1 MLKGAISLD
10 PDVTRGRNGVRHH
23 CALLHYEDIDGVWH
37 HCVIG
42 DKLLFLNCIFFKNCC
57 LSATFLLSLHREILK
72 PLLMD
77 ALFRKSDRLLANT
90 RTEIIR
96 DKMGDIHWNARLIS
110 ILGAKGV
117 GKSTL
122 LRQYLKQ
129 HFELGDHRALYCSAD
144 TVDFSMRTLV
154 GLAEEFVMRGGELL
168 VIDEIHKYHSGTA
181 DWSREIKEIYE
192 LFPNLK
198 MIVSGSSLL
207 QLREGDADLSRRAI
221 KYTMPGLS
229 FREALRFYHG
239 LSFPRWSLDDIL
251 VHPYDLW
258 QTVTSKCKPVALFK
272 EYLEKGYYP
281 FLLEG
286 EGEYY
291 TKIEQVVNYIIETE
305 LPRICKVDVANVRK
319 LQALIA
325 LICSEVP
332 FELNANKIAAALEI
346 GRDTV
351 VEYLKY
357 LGDAK
362 VLNLLYS
369 DKKKIGKLTKP
380 DKVYLENPN
389 ILYALAPTKVD
400 IGTLRETFAIGCL
413 SESYNVEY
421 GKAQGDFKVDGKY
434 TFEIGGR
441 SKDFSQIAGVK
452 DSYIFADDWDMPDG
466 AKLPLWMLGFLY

>member
-1 MLKGAISLD
+1 
-10 PDVTRGRNGVRHH
+10 
-23 CALLHYEDIDGVWH
+23 
-37 HCVIG
+37 
-42 DKLLFLNCIFFKNCC
+42 
-57 LSATFLLSLHREILK
+57 
-72 PLLMD
+72 MD

-90 RTEIIR
+90 SMEIIR
-96 DKMGDIHWNARLIS
+96 EKMGEIHWNARLIS
-110 ILGAKGV
+110 IMGAKGV

-122 LRQYLKQ
+122 IRQYLKQ
-129 HFELGDHRALYCSAD
+129 NYKPLDRSILYCSAD
-144 TVDFSMRTLV
+144 TVDFSTRTLV
-154 GLAEEFVMRGGELL
+154 DLAEEFVIRGGELL
-168 VIDEIHKYHSGTA
+168 VIDEIHKYKSGTT
-181 DWSREIKEIYE
+181 DWSREIKGIYE
-192 LFPNLK
+192 LFPQLR

-207 QLREGDADLSRRAI
+207 RLREGDADLSRRAI
-221 KYTMPGLS
+221 KYTMSGLS

-239 LSFPRWSLDDIL
+239 LSFPKWSLEDIL
-251 VHPYDLW
+251 DHPYDLW
-258 QTVTSKCKPVALFK
+258 QMVSSKCKPVALFK

-286 EGEYY
+286 EGDYY

-332 FELNANKIAAALEI
+332 FELNANKLAAALEI

-362 VLNLLYS
+362 VLSLLYS
-369 DKKKIGKLTKP
+369 DKKKIGKLSKP

-389 ILYALAPTKVD
+389 ILYALAPTHVE
-400 IGTLRETFAIGCL
+400 IGTLRETFAVGCL
-413 SESYNVEY
+413 SESHSVEY
-421 GKAQGDFKVDGKY
+421 GKAQGDFKVDSKY

-441 SKDFSQIAGVK
+441 SKDFSQIAGLK
-452 DSYIFADDWDMPDG
+452 DSYIFADDWDIPDG

>member
-1 MLKGAISLD
+1 
-10 PDVTRGRNGVRHH
+10 
-23 CALLHYEDIDGVWH
+23 
-37 HCVIG
+37 
-42 DKLLFLNCIFFKNCC
+42 
-57 LSATFLLSLHREILK
+57 
-72 PLLMD
+72 MD
-77 ALFRKSDRLLANT
+77 SLFRKSDRLLANT
-90 RTEIIR
+90 QTEIIR
-96 DKMGDIHWNARLIS
+96 DKMNEIHWNAQLVTIM
-110 ILGAKGV
+110 GAKGV

-122 LRQYLKQ
+122 IKQYLKQ
-129 HFELGDHRALYCSAD
+129 NYRLGDRRILYCSAD

-154 GLAEEFVMRGGELL
+154 GLAEEFSIHGGELL
-168 VIDEIHKYHSGTA
+168 AIDEIHKYKSGTT
-181 DWSREIKEIYE
+181 DWSREIKEIHE
-192 LFPNLK
+192 LYPDLK
-198 MIVSGSSLL
+198 LIVSGSSLL
-207 QLREGDADLSRRAI
+207 RLREGDADLSRRAV

-229 FREALRFYHG
+229 FRESLRFYHG
-239 LSFPRWSLDDIL
+239 LEFKRWALDDIL
-251 VHPYDLW
+251 AYPYDLW
-258 QTVTSKCKPVALFK
+258 QEVSSKCKPVVLFK

-291 TKIEQVVNYIIETE
+291 TKIEQVVNYIIEAE
-305 LPRICKVDVANVRK
+305 LPQICKVDVANVRK

-332 FELNANKIAAALEI
+332 FELNANKIAAAIEI

-369 DKKKIGKLTKP
+369 DKKKIGKLSKP

-389 ILYALAPTKVD
+389 ILYALTPTKAE
-400 IGTLRETFAIGCL
+400 IGTIRETFAICSL
-413 SESYNVEY
+413 SESHTVEY

-441 SKDFSQIAGVK
+441 SKGFSQIAGVEN
-452 DSYIFADDWDMPDG
+452 SYIFADDWDMPDG

>member
-1 MLKGAISLD
+1 
-10 PDVTRGRNGVRHH
+10 
-23 CALLHYEDIDGVWH
+23 
-37 HCVIG
+37 
-42 DKLLFLNCIFFKNCC
+42 
-57 LSATFLLSLHREILK
+57 
-72 PLLMD
+72 MD
-77 ALFRKSDRLLANT
+77 TLFRKSDRLLANT
-90 RTEIIR
+90 STDIIR
-96 DKMGDIHWNARLIS
+96 EKMDEIHWNSRLVS
-110 ILGAKGV
+110 IMGAKGV

-122 LRQYLKQ
+122 IKQYLKQ
-129 HFELGDHRALYCSAD
+129 HYELGDRTILYCSAD

-154 GLAEEFVMRGGELL
+154 GLAEEFVMRGGKLL
-168 VIDEIHKYHSGTA
+168 VVDEIHKYHPSTS

-192 LFPNLK
+192 LFPELR

-207 QLREGDADLSRRAI
+207 SLKEGDADLSRRTV

-239 LSFPRWSLDDIL
+239 LAFPRWALEDIL
-251 VHPYDLW
+251 AHPYDLW
-258 QTVTSKCKPVALFK
+258 QTVSAKCKPVALFK

-291 TKIEQVVNYIIETE
+291 TKIEQVVNYIIDTE
-305 LPRICKVDVANVRK
+305 LPQICKVDVANVRK
-319 LQALIA
+319 LQALVA
-325 LICSEVP
+325 MICSEVP
-332 FELNANKIAAALEI
+332 FELNANRIAAALEI

-380 DKVYLENPN
+380 DKIYMENTN
-389 ILYALAPTKVD
+389 LMYALAPTKVEV
-400 IGTLRETFAIGCL
+400 GTLRETFAICAL
-413 SESYNVEY
+413 SDSHSVEY
-421 GKAQGDFKVDGKY
+421 GKAQGDFKVDAKY

-441 SKDFSQIAGVK
+441 NKTFSQIAGVK

>member
-1 MLKGAISLD
+1 
-10 PDVTRGRNGVRHH
+10 
-23 CALLHYEDIDGVWH
+23 
-37 HCVIG
+37 
-42 DKLLFLNCIFFKNCC
+42 
-57 LSATFLLSLHREILK
+57 
-72 PLLMD
+72 MD
-77 ALFRKSDRLLANT
+77 SLFRKGERLLTNVST
-90 RTEIIR
+90 KIVRE
-96 DKMGDIHWNARLIS
+96 KMNEIHWNAQLIS
-110 ILGAKGV
+110 IMGAKGV

-122 LRQYLKQ
+122 IKQYLKQ
-129 HFELGDHRALYCSAD
+129 NYKMGDRRALYCSAD
-144 TVDFSMRTLV
+144 TIDFSTRTLV
-154 GLAEEFVMRGGELL
+154 DLAEEFVIRGGELL
-168 VIDEIHKYHSGTA
+168 VIDEIHKYKSGTS

-192 LFPNLK
+192 LYPALK
-198 MIVSGSSLL
+198 LIVSGSSLL
-207 QLREGDADLSRRAI
+207 QLREGDADLSRRAV
-221 KYTMPGLS
+221 KYTMAGLS

-239 LSFPRWSLDDIL
+239 LEFEKWTLEDIL
-251 VHPYDLW
+251 AHPYDLW
-258 QTVTSKCKPVALFK
+258 HMVTSKCKPVVLFK
-272 EYLEKGYYP
+272 EYIEKGYYP

-291 TKIEQVVNYIIETE
+291 TKIEQVVNYIIENE
-305 LPRICKVDVANVRK
+305 LPRICKVDVSNVRK
-319 LQALIA
+319 LQALIV

-332 FELNANKIAAALEI
+332 FELNANRIAAALEI

-380 DKVYLENPN
+380 DKVYMENPN
-389 ILYALAPTKVD
+389 ILYALAPAKVE
-400 IGTLRETFAIGCL
+400 IGTLRETFAINSL
-413 SESYNVEY
+413 SESHNVEY

-441 SKDFSQIAGVK
+441 SKDYSQIAGVK

>member
-1 MLKGAISLD
+1 
-10 PDVTRGRNGVRHH
+10 
-23 CALLHYEDIDGVWH
+23 
-37 HCVIG
+37 
-42 DKLLFLNCIFFKNCC
+42 
-57 LSATFLLSLHREILK
+57 
-72 PLLMD
+72 MD

-96 DKMGDIHWNARLIS
+96 DKMGEIHWNAQLIS
-110 ILGAKGV
+110 IMGAKGV

-122 LRQYLKQ
+122 IKQYLKQ
-129 HFELGDHRALYCSAD
+129 NYALGDRRVLYCSAD

-168 VIDEIHKYHSGTA
+168 VIDEIHKYHPGTA

-192 LFPNLK
+192 LYPDLK
-198 MIVSGSSLL
+198 LIVSGSSLL

-239 LSFPRWSLDDIL
+239 LSFPKWSLEDIL
-251 VHPYDLW
+251 AHPYDLW
-258 QTVTSKCKPVALFK
+258 QTVYDKCKPVALFK
-272 EYLEKGYYP
+272 EYIEKGYYP

-319 LQALIA
+319 LQALINM
-325 LICSEVP
+325 ICSEVP
-332 FELNANKIAAALEI
+332 FELNANRIAAALEI

-369 DKKKIGKLTKP
+369 DKKKIGKLSKP

-389 ILYALAPTKVD
+389 ILYALAPTKVE
-400 IGTLRETFAIGCL
+400 IGTLRETFAIGSL
-413 SESYNVEY
+413 SESHNVEY

-452 DSYIFADDWDMPDG
+452 DSYVFADDWDMPDG

>member
-1 MLKGAISLD
+1 MD
-10 PDVTRGRNGVRHH
+10 T
-23 CALLHYEDIDGVWH
+23 
-37 HCVIG
+37 
-42 DKLLFLNCIFFKNCC
+42 LFK
-57 LSATFLLSLHREILK
+57 
-72 PLLMD
+72 
-77 ALFRKSDRLLANT
+77 KSDRLLANT
-90 RTEIIR
+90 GTEIVR
-96 DKMGDIHWNARLIS
+96 EKMNEIHWNARLIS

-122 LRQYLKQ
+122 IKQYLKQ
-129 HFELGDHRALYCSAD
+129 NYQPLDRRILYCSAD
-144 TVDFSMRTLV
+144 TVDFSTRTLV
-154 GLAEEFVMRGGELL
+154 ELADEFTIRGGELL
-168 VIDEIHKYHSGTA
+168 VIDEIHKYKPGTS
-181 DWSREIKEIYE
+181 DWSREVKEIYD
-192 LFPNLK
+192 LFPDLRL
-198 MIVSGSSLL
+198 IVSGSSLL
-207 QLREGDADLSRRAI
+207 QLREGDADLSRRAV
-221 KYTMPGLS
+221 KYTMSGLS

-239 LSFPRWSLDDIL
+239 LEFEKWALEDIL

-319 LQALIA
+319 MQALIA

-369 DKKKIGKLTKP
+369 DKKKIGKLSKP

-389 ILYALAPTKVD
+389 ILYALAPTKTD
-400 IGTLRETFAIGCL
+400 IGTLRETFAISSL
-413 SESYNVEY
+413 SESHCVEY
-421 GKAQGDFKVDGKY
+421 GKVQGDFRVDGKY

-452 DSYIFADDWDMPDG
+452 DSYIFADDLDMPDG

>member
-1 MLKGAISLD
+1 
-10 PDVTRGRNGVRHH
+10 
-23 CALLHYEDIDGVWH
+23 
-37 HCVIG
+37 
-42 DKLLFLNCIFFKNCC
+42 
-57 LSATFLLSLHREILK
+57 
-72 PLLMD
+72 MD
-77 ALFRKSDRLLANT
+77 SLFRKSDRLLANT
-90 RTEIIR
+90 QTEIIR
-96 DKMGDIHWNARLIS
+96 DKMNEIHWNAQLVTIM
-110 ILGAKGV
+110 GAKGV

-122 LRQYLKQ
+122 IKQYLKQ
-129 HFELGDHRALYCSAD
+129 NYRLGDHRILYCSAD

-154 GLAEEFVMRGGELL
+154 GLAEEFSIHGGELL
-168 VIDEIHKYHSGTA
+168 AIDEIHKYKSGTT
-181 DWSREIKEIYE
+181 DWSREIKEIHE
-192 LFPNLK
+192 LYPDLK
-198 MIVSGSSLL
+198 LIVSGSSLL
-207 QLREGDADLSRRAI
+207 RLREGDADLSRRAV

-229 FREALRFYHG
+229 FRESLRFYHG
-239 LSFPRWSLDDIL
+239 LEFKRWALDDIL
-251 VHPYDLW
+251 DHPYDLW
-258 QTVTSKCKPVALFK
+258 QEVSSKCKPVVLFK

-291 TKIEQVVNYIIETE
+291 TKIEQVVNYIIEAE
-305 LPRICKVDVANVRK
+305 LPQICKVDVANVRK

-332 FELNANKIAAALEI
+332 FELNANKIAAAIEI

-369 DKKKIGKLTKP
+369 DKKKIGKLSKP

-389 ILYALAPTKVD
+389 ILYALTPTKAE
-400 IGTLRETFAIGCL
+400 IGTLRETFAICSL
-413 SESYNVEY
+413 SESHSVEY

-441 SKDFSQIAGVK
+441 SKGFSQIAGVEN
-452 DSYIFADDWDMPDG
+452 SYIFADDWDMPDG
-466 AKLPLWMLGFLY
+466 AKLPIWMLGFLY

>member
-1 MLKGAISLD
+1 
-10 PDVTRGRNGVRHH
+10 
-23 CALLHYEDIDGVWH
+23 
-37 HCVIG
+37 
-42 DKLLFLNCIFFKNCC
+42 
-57 LSATFLLSLHREILK
+57 
-72 PLLMD
+72 MD
-77 ALFRKSDRLLANT
+77 TLFRKSDRLLANT
-90 RTEIIR
+90 CTDIVRE
-96 DKMGDIHWNARLIS
+96 KMGEIHWNSQLIT
-110 ILGAKGV
+110 IIGAKGV

-122 LRQYLKQ
+122 IKQYLK
-129 HFELGDHRALYCSAD
+129 LNYPPGDRRVLYCSAD
-144 TVDFSMRTLV
+144 TVDFSTRTLV
-154 GLAEEFVMRGGELL
+154 ELAEEFVIQGGELL
-168 VIDEIHKYHSGTA
+168 AIDEIHKYKPGTT

-192 LFPNLK
+192 LFPDLK

-207 QLREGDADLSRRAI
+207 RLKEGDADLSRRAV

-229 FREALRFYHG
+229 FREALRFYHA
-239 LSFPRWSLDDIL
+239 LSFPVWTLEDIL
-251 VHPYDLW
+251 AHPYDLW
-258 QTVTSKCKPVALFK
+258 QMVSSKCKPVALFK

-286 EGEYY
+286 TGEYY

-305 LPRICKVDVANVRK
+305 LPQICKVDVANVRK

-325 LICSEVP
+325 MICSETP

-369 DKKKIGKLTKP
+369 DKKRIGKLSKP

-389 ILYALAPTKVD
+389 ILYALAPAKVE
-400 IGTLRETFAIGCL
+400 IGTLRETFAVDCL
-413 SESYNVEY
+413 SESHVVEY
-421 GKAQGDFKVDGKY
+421 GKTQGDFKVDSKY

-441 SKDFSQIAGVK
+441 SKDFSQIAGMK
-452 DSYIFADDWDMPDG
+452 GSYVFADDWDMPDG

>member
-1 MLKGAISLD
+1 
-10 PDVTRGRNGVRHH
+10 
-23 CALLHYEDIDGVWH
+23 
-37 HCVIG
+37 
-42 DKLLFLNCIFFKNCC
+42 
-57 LSATFLLSLHREILK
+57 
-72 PLLMD
+72 MD
-77 ALFRKSDRLLANT
+77 TLFRKSDRLLANT
-90 RTEIIR
+90 STGIVRE
-96 DKMGDIHWNARLIS
+96 KMGEIHWNSRLVTI
-110 ILGAKGV
+110 IGAKGV

-122 LRQYLKQ
+122 IKQYLKLNYQ
-129 HFELGDHRALYCSAD
+129 PGDRRVLYCSAD
-144 TVDFSMRTLV
+144 TVDFSTRTLV
-154 GLAEEFVMRGGELL
+154 ELAEEFVIQGGELL
-168 VIDEIHKYHSGTA
+168 AIDEIHKYKPGTA

-192 LFPNLK
+192 LFPDLK

-207 QLREGDADLSRRAI
+207 RLKEGDADLSRRAV

-229 FREALRFYHG
+229 FREALRFYHD
-239 LSFPRWSLDDIL
+239 LSFPVWTLEDIL
-251 VHPYDLW
+251 AHPYDLW
-258 QTVTSKCKPVALFK
+258 QMVSSKCKPVALFK

-286 EGEYY
+286 TGEYY

-305 LPRICKVDVANVRK
+305 LPQICKVDVANVRK

-325 LICSEVP
+325 MICSGTP

-369 DKKKIGKLTKP
+369 DKKRIGKLSKP

-389 ILYALAPTKVD
+389 ILYALAPAKVE
-400 IGTLRETFAIGCL
+400 IGTLRETFAVDCL
-413 SESYNVEY
+413 SESHVVEY
-421 GKAQGDFKVDGKY
+421 GKTQGDFKVDSKY

-441 SKDFSQIAGVK
+441 SKDFSQIADMK

>member
-1 MLKGAISLD
+1 
-10 PDVTRGRNGVRHH
+10 
-23 CALLHYEDIDGVWH
+23 
-37 HCVIG
+37 
-42 DKLLFLNCIFFKNCC
+42 
-57 LSATFLLSLHREILK
+57 
-72 PLLMD
+72 MD
-77 ALFRKSDRLLANT
+77 SLFRKSDRLLANT
-90 RTEIIR
+90 QTEIIR
-96 DKMGDIHWNARLIS
+96 DKMNEIHWNAQLVTIM
-110 ILGAKGV
+110 GAKGV

-122 LRQYLKQ
+122 IKQYLKQ
-129 HFELGDHRALYCSAD
+129 NYRLGDRRILYCSAD

-154 GLAEEFVMRGGELL
+154 GLAEEFSIHGGELL
-168 VIDEIHKYHSGTA
+168 AIDEIHKYKSGTT
-181 DWSREIKEIYE
+181 DWSREIKEIHE
-192 LFPNLK
+192 LYPDLK
-198 MIVSGSSLL
+198 LIVSGSSLL
-207 QLREGDADLSRRAI
+207 RLREGDADLSRRAV

-229 FREALRFYHG
+229 FRESLRFYHG
-239 LSFPRWSLDDIL
+239 LEFKRWALEDIL
-251 VHPYDLW
+251 AHPYDLW
-258 QTVTSKCKPVALFK
+258 QEVSSKCKPVVLFK

-291 TKIEQVVNYIIETE
+291 TKIEQVVNYIIEAE
-305 LPRICKVDVANVRK
+305 LPQICKVDVANVRK

-332 FELNANKIAAALEI
+332 FELNANKIAAAIEI

-369 DKKKIGKLTKP
+369 DKKKIGKLSKP

-389 ILYALAPTKVD
+389 ILYALTPTKAE
-400 IGTLRETFAIGCL
+400 IGTLRETFAICSL
-413 SESYNVEY
+413 SESHTVEY

-441 SKDFSQIAGVK
+441 SKGFSQIAGVEN
-452 DSYIFADDWDMPDG
+452 SYIFADDWDMPDG

>member
-1 MLKGAISLD
+1 
-10 PDVTRGRNGVRHH
+10 
-23 CALLHYEDIDGVWH
+23 
-37 HCVIG
+37 
-42 DKLLFLNCIFFKNCC
+42 
-57 LSATFLLSLHREILK
+57 
-72 PLLMD
+72 MD

-90 RTEIIR
+90 GMDIVR
-96 DKMGDIHWNARLIS
+96 DKMEEIHWNSQLIT
-110 ILGAKGV
+110 IIGAKGV

-122 LRQYLKQ
+122 IRQHLKQ
-129 HFELGDHRALYCSAD
+129 NYKPGDHRVLYCSAD
-144 TVDFSMRTLV
+144 TVDMSTRTLV
-154 GLAEEFVMRGGELL
+154 ELAEEFSIRGGELL
-168 VIDEIHKYHSGTA
+168 AIDEIHKYKPGTS

-192 LFPNLK
+192 LFPDLK

-207 QLREGDADLSRRAI
+207 RMREGDADLSRRAV

-239 LSFPRWSLDDIL
+239 LTFPKWTLDDIL
-251 VHPYDLW
+251 AHPYDLW
-258 QTVTSKCKPVALFK
+258 QSVSAKCKPVALLK
-272 EYLEKGYYP
+272 EYLTKGYYP

-291 TKIEQVVNYIIETE
+291 TKIEQVIGYIVETE
-305 LPRICKVDVANVRK
+305 LPQICRVDVSNVRK

-325 LICSEVP
+325 MICSETP
-332 FELNANKIAAALEI
+332 FELNANRIAAALEI

-369 DKKKIGKLTKP
+369 DKKKIGKLSKP

-389 ILYALAPTKVD
+389 IMYALAPTKVEV
-400 IGTLRETFAIGCL
+400 GTLRETFAVGCL
-413 SESYNVEY
+413 SESHNVEY
-421 GKAQGDFKVDGKY
+421 GKTQGDFKVDAKY

>member
-1 MLKGAISLD
+1 
-10 PDVTRGRNGVRHH
+10 
-23 CALLHYEDIDGVWH
+23 
-37 HCVIG
+37 
-42 DKLLFLNCIFFKNCC
+42 
-57 LSATFLLSLHREILK
+57 
-72 PLLMD
+72 MD
-77 ALFRKSDRLLANT
+77 TLFRKSDRLLANT
-90 RTEIIR
+90 STGIVRE
-96 DKMGDIHWNARLIS
+96 KMGEIHWNSQLVTI
-110 ILGAKGV
+110 IGAKGV

-122 LRQYLKQ
+122 IKQYLKLNYQ
-129 HFELGDHRALYCSAD
+129 PGDRRVLYCSAD
-144 TVDFSMRTLV
+144 TVDFSTRTLV
-154 GLAEEFVMRGGELL
+154 ELAEEFVIQGGELL
-168 VIDEIHKYHSGTA
+168 AIDEIHKYKPGTT

-192 LFPNLK
+192 LFPDLK

-207 QLREGDADLSRRAI
+207 RLKEGDADLSRRAV

-229 FREALRFYHG
+229 FREALRFYHD
-239 LSFPRWSLDDIL
+239 LSFPVWTLEDIL
-251 VHPYDLW
+251 AHPYDLW
-258 QTVTSKCKPVALFK
+258 QMVSSKCKPVALFK

-286 EGEYY
+286 TGEYY

-305 LPRICKVDVANVRK
+305 LPQICKVDIANVRK

-325 LICSEVP
+325 MICSETP

-369 DKKKIGKLTKP
+369 DKKRIGKLSKP

-389 ILYALAPTKVD
+389 ILYALAPAKVE
-400 IGTLRETFAIGCL
+400 IGTLRETFAVDCL
-413 SESYNVEY
+413 SESHVVEY
-421 GKAQGDFKVDGKY
+421 GKTQGDFKVDSKY

-441 SKDFSQIAGVK
+441 SKDFSQIAGMK
-452 DSYIFADDWDMPDG
+452 GSYVFADDWDMPDG

>member
-1 MLKGAISLD
+1 
-10 PDVTRGRNGVRHH
+10 
-23 CALLHYEDIDGVWH
+23 
-37 HCVIG
+37 
-42 DKLLFLNCIFFKNCC
+42 
-57 LSATFLLSLHREILK
+57 
-72 PLLMD
+72 MD
-77 ALFRKSDRLLANT
+77 SLFRKSDRLLANT
-90 RTEIIR
+90 QTEIIR
-96 DKMGDIHWNARLIS
+96 DKMNEIHWNAQLVTIM
-110 ILGAKGV
+110 GAKGV

-122 LRQYLKQ
+122 IKQYLK
-129 HFELGDHRALYCSAD
+129 ENYRLGDRHILYCSAD

-154 GLAEEFVMRGGELL
+154 GLAEEFSIHGGELL
-168 VIDEIHKYHSGTA
+168 AIDEIHKYKSGTT
-181 DWSREIKEIYE
+181 DWSREIKEIHE
-192 LFPNLK
+192 LYPDLK
-198 MIVSGSSLL
+198 LIVSGSSLL
-207 QLREGDADLSRRAI
+207 RLKEGDADLSRRAV

-229 FREALRFYHG
+229 FRESLRFYHG
-239 LSFPRWSLDDIL
+239 LEFKRWALEDIL
-251 VHPYDLW
+251 AHPYDLW
-258 QTVTSKCKPVALFK
+258 QEVSSKCKPVVLFK

-305 LPRICKVDVANVRK
+305 LPQICKVDVANVRK

-332 FELNANKIAAALEI
+332 FELNANKIAAAIEI

-369 DKKKIGKLTKP
+369 DKKKIGKLSKP

-389 ILYALAPTKVD
+389 ILYALTPTKAE
-400 IGTLRETFAIGCL
+400 IGTLRETFAICSL
-413 SESYNVEY
+413 SESHTVEY
-421 GKAQGDFKVDGKY
+421 GKAQGDFKVDRIY

-441 SKDFSQIAGVK
+441 SKGFSQIAGVEN
-452 DSYIFADDWDMPDG
+452 SYIFADDWDMPDG

>member
-1 MLKGAISLD
+1 
-10 PDVTRGRNGVRHH
+10 
-23 CALLHYEDIDGVWH
+23 
-37 HCVIG
+37 
-42 DKLLFLNCIFFKNCC
+42 
-57 LSATFLLSLHREILK
+57 
-72 PLLMD
+72 MD
-77 ALFRKSDRLLANT
+77 TLFRKSDRLLANT
-90 RTEIIR
+90 STDIVRE
-96 DKMGDIHWNARLIS
+96 KMDEIHWNSRLVS

-122 LRQYLKQ
+122 IKQYLKLNYQ
-129 HFELGDHRALYCSAD
+129 PGDRRVLYCSAD
-144 TVDFSMRTLV
+144 TVDFSTRTLV
-154 GLAEEFVMRGGELL
+154 ELAEEFVIQGGELL
-168 VIDEIHKYHSGTA
+168 AIDEIHKYKPGTA

-192 LFPNLK
+192 LFPDLK

-207 QLREGDADLSRRAI
+207 RLKEGDADLSRRAVR
-221 KYTMPGLS
+221 YTMPGLS
-229 FREALRFYHG
+229 FREALRFYHA
-239 LSFPRWSLDDIL
+239 LSFPVWTLEDIL
-251 VHPYDLW
+251 SRPHDLW
-258 QTVTSKCKPVALFK
+258 QMVSSKCKPVALFK

-305 LPRICKVDVANVRK
+305 LPQICKVDVANVRK

-325 LICSEVP
+325 MISSETP

-369 DKKKIGKLTKP
+369 DKKRIGKLSKP

-389 ILYALAPTKVD
+389 ILYALAPAKVE
-400 IGTLRETFAIGCL
+400 IGTLRETFAVDCL
-413 SESYNVEY
+413 SELHVVEY
-421 GKAQGDFKVDGKY
+421 GKTQGDFKVDSKY

-441 SKDFSQIAGVK
+441 SKDFSQIAGMK
-452 DSYIFADDWDMPDG
+452 DSYIFADDWDIPDG

>member
-1 MLKGAISLD
+1 
-10 PDVTRGRNGVRHH
+10 
-23 CALLHYEDIDGVWH
+23 
-37 HCVIG
+37 
-42 DKLLFLNCIFFKNCC
+42 
-57 LSATFLLSLHREILK
+57 
-72 PLLMD
+72 MD
-77 ALFRKSDRLLANT
+77 SLFRKSDRLLANT
-90 RTEIIR
+90 KTEIIR
-96 DKMGDIHWNARLIS
+96 DMMDEIHWNAQLVTIM
-110 ILGAKGV
+110 GAKGV

-122 LRQYLKQ
+122 IKQYLKQ
-129 HFELGDHRALYCSAD
+129 KYRLGDRRILYCSAD

-154 GLAEEFVMRGGELL
+154 GLAEEFSIRGGELL
-168 VIDEIHKYHSGTA
+168 AIDEIHKYKSGTT
-181 DWSREIKEIYE
+181 DWSREIKEIHE
-192 LFPNLK
+192 LYPDLK
-198 MIVSGSSLL
+198 LIVSGSSLL
-207 QLREGDADLSRRAI
+207 RLKEGDADLSRRAV

-229 FREALRFYHG
+229 FRESLRFYHG
-239 LSFPRWSLDDIL
+239 LEFKRWALEDIL
-251 VHPYDLW
+251 AHPYDLW
-258 QTVTSKCKPVALFK
+258 QEVSSKCKPVVLFK

-291 TKIEQVVNYIIETE
+291 TKIEQVVNYIIEAE
-305 LPRICKVDVANVRK
+305 LPQICKVDVANVRK

-332 FELNANKIAAALEI
+332 FELNANKIAAAIEI

-369 DKKKIGKLTKP
+369 DKKKIGKLSKP

-389 ILYALAPTKVD
+389 ILYALTPTKAE
-400 IGTLRETFAIGCL
+400 IGTLRETFAICSL
-413 SESYNVEY
+413 SESHTVEY
-421 GKAQGDFKVDGKY
+421 GKAQGDFKVDRIY

-441 SKDFSQIAGVK
+441 SKGFSQIAGVEN
-452 DSYIFADDWDMPDG
+452 SYIFADDWDMPDG

>member
-1 MLKGAISLD
+1 
-10 PDVTRGRNGVRHH
+10 
-23 CALLHYEDIDGVWH
+23 
-37 HCVIG
+37 
-42 DKLLFLNCIFFKNCC
+42 
-57 LSATFLLSLHREILK
+57 
-72 PLLMD
+72 MD
-77 ALFRKSDRLLANT
+77 TLFRKSDRLLANT
-90 RTEIIR
+90 STDIIR
-96 DKMGDIHWNARLIS
+96 EKMDEIHWNSRLVS
-110 ILGAKGV
+110 IMGAKGV

-122 LRQYLKQ
+122 IKQYLKQ
-129 HFELGDHRALYCSAD
+129 HYSLGDRTFLYCSAD

-154 GLAEEFVMRGGELL
+154 GLAEEFVMRGGKLL
-168 VIDEIHKYHSGTA
+168 VVDEIHKYHPGTT

-192 LFPNLK
+192 LYPDLR

-207 QLREGDADLSRRAI
+207 SLKEGDADLSRRAV

-239 LSFPRWSLDDIL
+239 LAFPRWSLEDIL
-251 VHPYDLW
+251 AHPYDLW
-258 QTVTSKCKPVALFK
+258 QTVSAKCKPVALFK

-291 TKIEQVVNYIIETE
+291 TKIEQVVNYIIDTE
-305 LPRICKVDVANVRK
+305 LPQICKVDVANVRK

-325 LICSEVP
+325 MICSEVP
-332 FELNANKIAAALEI
+332 FELNANRIAAALEI

-362 VLNLLYS
+362 MLNLLYS

-380 DKVYLENPN
+380 DKIYMENTN
-389 ILYALAPTKVD
+389 LMYALAPTKVEV
-400 IGTLRETFAIGCL
+400 GTLRETFAICAL
-413 SESYNVEY
+413 SDSHNVEY
-421 GKAQGDFKVDGKY
+421 GKAQGDFKVDAKY

-441 SKDFSQIAGVK
+441 NKTFSQIAGVK

>member
-1 MLKGAISLD
+1 
-10 PDVTRGRNGVRHH
+10 
-23 CALLHYEDIDGVWH
+23 
-37 HCVIG
+37 
-42 DKLLFLNCIFFKNCC
+42 
-57 LSATFLLSLHREILK
+57 
-72 PLLMD
+72 MD
-77 ALFRKSDRLLANT
+77 TLFRKSDRLLANT
-90 RTEIIR
+90 STGIVRE
-96 DKMGDIHWNARLIS
+96 KMGEIHWNSQLVTI
-110 ILGAKGV
+110 IGAKGV

-122 LRQYLKQ
+122 IKQYLKLNYQ
-129 HFELGDHRALYCSAD
+129 PGDRRVLYCSAD
-144 TVDFSMRTLV
+144 TVDFSTRTLV
-154 GLAEEFVMRGGELL
+154 ELAEEFVIQGGELL
-168 VIDEIHKYHSGTA
+168 AIDEIHKYKPGTT

-192 LFPNLK
+192 LFPDLK

-207 QLREGDADLSRRAI
+207 RLKEGDADLSRRAV

-229 FREALRFYHG
+229 FREALRFYHD
-239 LSFPRWSLDDIL
+239 LSFPVWTLEDIL
-251 VHPYDLW
+251 AHSHDLW
-258 QTVTSKCKPVALFK
+258 QMVSSKCKPVALFK

-305 LPRICKVDVANVRK
+305 LPQICKVDVANVRK

-325 LICSEVP
+325 MICSETP

-369 DKKKIGKLTKP
+369 DKKRIGKLSKP

-389 ILYALAPTKVD
+389 ILYALAPAKVE
-400 IGTLRETFAIGCL
+400 IGTLRETFAVDCL
-413 SESYNVEY
+413 SESHVVEY
-421 GKAQGDFKVDGKY
+421 GKTQGNFKVDSKY

-441 SKDFSQIAGVK
+441 SKDFSQIAGMK

>member
-1 MLKGAISLD
+1 
-10 PDVTRGRNGVRHH
+10 
-23 CALLHYEDIDGVWH
+23 
-37 HCVIG
+37 
-42 DKLLFLNCIFFKNCC
+42 
-57 LSATFLLSLHREILK
+57 
-72 PLLMD
+72 MD

-90 RTEIIR
+90 SMEIIR
-96 DKMGDIHWNARLIS
+96 EKMGEIHWNTRLIS
-110 ILGAKGV
+110 IMGAKGV

-122 LRQYLKQ
+122 IRQYLKQ
-129 HFELGDHRALYCSAD
+129 NYKPLDRSILYCSAD
-144 TVDFSMRTLV
+144 TVDFSTRTLV
-154 GLAEEFVMRGGELL
+154 DLAEEFVIRGGELL
-168 VIDEIHKYHSGTA
+168 VIDEIHKYKSGTS

-192 LFPNLK
+192 LFPQLR

-207 QLREGDADLSRRAI
+207 RLREGDADLSRRAI
-221 KYTMPGLS
+221 KYTMSGLS

-239 LSFPRWSLDDIL
+239 LSFPKWSLEDIL
-251 VHPYDLW
+251 AHPYDLW
-258 QTVTSKCKPVALFK
+258 QMVSSKCKPVALFK

-286 EGEYY
+286 EGDYY

-332 FELNANKIAAALEI
+332 FELNANKLAAALEI

-369 DKKKIGKLTKP
+369 DKKKIGKLSKP

-389 ILYALAPTKVD
+389 ILYALAPTHVE

-413 SESYNVEY
+413 SESHSVEY
-421 GKAQGDFKVDGKY
+421 GKAQGDFKVDSRY

-441 SKDFSQIAGVK
+441 SKDFSQIAGLR
-452 DSYIFADDWDMPDG
+452 DSYIFADDWDIPDG

>member
-1 MLKGAISLD
+1 
-10 PDVTRGRNGVRHH
+10 
-23 CALLHYEDIDGVWH
+23 
-37 HCVIG
+37 
-42 DKLLFLNCIFFKNCC
+42 
-57 LSATFLLSLHREILK
+57 
-72 PLLMD
+72 MD
-77 ALFRKSDRLLANT
+77 SLFRKSDRLLANT
-90 RTEIIR
+90 QTEIIR
-96 DKMGDIHWNARLIS
+96 DKMNEIHWNAHLVTIM
-110 ILGAKGV
+110 GAKGV

-122 LRQYLKQ
+122 IKQYLKQ
-129 HFELGDHRALYCSAD
+129 NYRLGDRRILYCSAD

-154 GLAEEFVMRGGELL
+154 GLAEEFSIHGGELL
-168 VIDEIHKYHSGTA
+168 AIDEIHKYKSGTT
-181 DWSREIKEIYE
+181 DWSREIKEIHE
-192 LFPNLK
+192 LYPDLK
-198 MIVSGSSLL
+198 LIVSGSSLL
-207 QLREGDADLSRRAI
+207 RLREGDADLSRRAV

-229 FREALRFYHG
+229 FRESLRFYHG
-239 LSFPRWSLDDIL
+239 LEFKRWALEDIL
-251 VHPYDLW
+251 AHPYDLW
-258 QTVTSKCKPVALFK
+258 QEVSSKCKPVVLFK

-291 TKIEQVVNYIIETE
+291 TKIEQVVNYIIEAE
-305 LPRICKVDVANVRK
+305 LPQICKVDVANVRK

-332 FELNANKIAAALEI
+332 FELNANKIAAAIEI

-369 DKKKIGKLTKP
+369 DKKKIGKLSKP

-389 ILYALAPTKVD
+389 ILYALTPTKAE
-400 IGTLRETFAIGCL
+400 IGTLRETFAICSL
-413 SESYNVEY
+413 SESHTVEY
-421 GKAQGDFKVDGKY
+421 GKAQGDFKIDGKY

-441 SKDFSQIAGVK
+441 SKGFSQIAGVEN
-452 DSYIFADDWDMPDG
+452 SYIFADDWDMPDG

>member
-1 MLKGAISLD
+1 
-10 PDVTRGRNGVRHH
+10 
-23 CALLHYEDIDGVWH
+23 
-37 HCVIG
+37 
-42 DKLLFLNCIFFKNCC
+42 
-57 LSATFLLSLHREILK
+57 
-72 PLLMD
+72 MD

-96 DKMGDIHWNARLIS
+96 DKMGEIHWNAQLIS
-110 ILGAKGV
+110 IMGAKGV

-122 LRQYLKQ
+122 IKQYLKQ
-129 HFELGDHRALYCSAD
+129 NYALGDRRVLYCSAD

-192 LFPNLK
+192 LFPDLK
-198 MIVSGSSLL
+198 LIVSGSSLL

-239 LSFPRWSLDDIL
+239 LSFPKWSLEDIL

-258 QTVTSKCKPVALFK
+258 QTVSDKCKPVALFK

-319 LQALIA
+319 LQALINM
-325 LICSEVP
+325 ICSEVP
-332 FELNANKIAAALEI
+332 FELNANRIAAALEI

-369 DKKKIGKLTKP
+369 DKKKIGKLSKP

-389 ILYALAPTKVD
+389 ILYALAPTKVE
-400 IGTLRETFAIGCL
+400 IGTLRETFAIGSL
-413 SESYNVEY
+413 SESHNVEY
-421 GKAQGDFKVDGKY
+421 SKAQGDFKVDGKY

-452 DSYIFADDWDMPDG
+452 DSYVFADDWDMPDG

>member
-1 MLKGAISLD
+1 
-10 PDVTRGRNGVRHH
+10 
-23 CALLHYEDIDGVWH
+23 
-37 HCVIG
+37 
-42 DKLLFLNCIFFKNCC
+42 
-57 LSATFLLSLHREILK
+57 
-72 PLLMD
+72 MD
-77 ALFRKSDRLLANT
+77 SLFRKSDRLLANT
-90 RTEIIR
+90 QTEIIR
-96 DKMGDIHWNARLIS
+96 DKMNEIHWNAQLVTIM
-110 ILGAKGV
+110 GAKGV

-122 LRQYLKQ
+122 IKQYLK
-129 HFELGDHRALYCSAD
+129 ENYRLGDRHILYCSAD

-154 GLAEEFVMRGGELL
+154 GLAEEFSIHGGELL
-168 VIDEIHKYHSGTA
+168 AIDEIHKYKSGTT
-181 DWSREIKEIYE
+181 DWSREIKEIHE
-192 LFPNLK
+192 LYPDLK
-198 MIVSGSSLL
+198 LIVSGSSLL
-207 QLREGDADLSRRAI
+207 RLREGDADLSRRAV

-229 FREALRFYHG
+229 FRESLRFYHG
-239 LSFPRWSLDDIL
+239 LEFKRWALEDIL
-251 VHPYDLW
+251 AHPYDLW
-258 QTVTSKCKPVALFK
+258 QEVSSKCKPVVLFK

-305 LPRICKVDVANVRK
+305 LPQICKVDVANVRK

-332 FELNANKIAAALEI
+332 FELNANKIAAAIEI

-369 DKKKIGKLTKP
+369 DKKKIGKLSKP

-389 ILYALAPTKVD
+389 ILYALTPTKAE
-400 IGTLRETFAIGCL
+400 IGTLRETFAICSL
-413 SESYNVEY
+413 SESHTVEY

-441 SKDFSQIAGVK
+441 SKGFSQIAGVEN
-452 DSYIFADDWDMPDG
+452 SYIFADDWDMPDG

>member
-1 MLKGAISLD
+1 
-10 PDVTRGRNGVRHH
+10 
-23 CALLHYEDIDGVWH
+23 
-37 HCVIG
+37 
-42 DKLLFLNCIFFKNCC
+42 
-57 LSATFLLSLHREILK
+57 
-72 PLLMD
+72 MD
-77 ALFRKSDRLLANT
+77 SLFRKSDRLLANT
-90 RTEIIR
+90 QTEIIR
-96 DKMGDIHWNARLIS
+96 DKMNEIHWNAQLVTIM
-110 ILGAKGV
+110 GAKGV

-122 LRQYLKQ
+122 IKQYLKQ
-129 HFELGDHRALYCSAD
+129 NYRLGDRRILYCSAD

-154 GLAEEFVMRGGELL
+154 GLAEEFSIHGGELL
-168 VIDEIHKYHSGTA
+168 AIDEIHKYKSGTT
-181 DWSREIKEIYE
+181 DWSSEIKEIHE
-192 LFPNLK
+192 LYPDLK
-198 MIVSGSSLL
+198 LIVSGSSLL
-207 QLREGDADLSRRAI
+207 RLREGDADLSRRAV

-229 FREALRFYHG
+229 FRESLRFYHG
-239 LSFPRWSLDDIL
+239 LEFKRWALDDIL
-251 VHPYDLW
+251 AHPYDLW
-258 QTVTSKCKPVALFK
+258 QEVSSKCKPVVLFK

-305 LPRICKVDVANVRK
+305 LPQICKVDVANVRK

-332 FELNANKIAAALEI
+332 FELNANKIAAAIEI

-369 DKKKIGKLTKP
+369 DKKKIGKLSKP

-389 ILYALAPTKVD
+389 ILYALTPTKAE
-400 IGTLRETFAIGCL
+400 IGTLRETFAICSL
-413 SESYNVEY
+413 SESHTVEY

-441 SKDFSQIAGVK
+441 SKGFSQIAGVEN
-452 DSYIFADDWDMPDG
+452 SYIFADDWDMPDG

>member
-1 MLKGAISLD
+1 
-10 PDVTRGRNGVRHH
+10 
-23 CALLHYEDIDGVWH
+23 
-37 HCVIG
+37 
-42 DKLLFLNCIFFKNCC
+42 
-57 LSATFLLSLHREILK
+57 
-72 PLLMD
+72 MD

-90 RTEIIR
+90 GMDIIR
-96 DKMGDIHWNARLIS
+96 DKMDEIHWNSQLIT
-110 ILGAKGV
+110 IIGAKGV

-122 LRQYLKQ
+122 IRQHLKQ
-129 HFELGDHRALYCSAD
+129 NYKPGDRRALYCSAD
-144 TVDFSMRTLV
+144 TVDMSTRTLV
-154 GLAEEFVMRGGELL
+154 ELAEEFSIRGGELL
-168 VIDEIHKYHSGTA
+168 AIDEIHKYKPGTS

-192 LFPNLK
+192 LFPDLK
-198 MIVSGSSLL
+198 LIVSGSSLL
-207 QLREGDADLSRRAI
+207 RMREGDADLSRRAV

-239 LSFPRWSLDDIL
+239 LTFPKWTLDDIL
-251 VHPYDLW
+251 ANPYDLW
-258 QTVTSKCKPVALFK
+258 QSVSAKCKPVALFK
-272 EYLEKGYYP
+272 EYLTKGYYP

-286 EGEYY
+286 EGDYY
-291 TKIEQVVNYIIETE
+291 TKIEQVVGYIVETE
-305 LPRICKVDVANVRK
+305 LPQICRVDVSNVRK

-325 LICSEVP
+325 MICSETP
-332 FELNANKIAAALEI
+332 FELNANRIAAALEI

-369 DKKKIGKLTKP
+369 DKKKIGKLSKP
-380 DKVYLENPN
+380 DKVYLENTN
-389 ILYALAPTKVD
+389 IMYALAPTNVE
-400 IGTLRETFAIGCL
+400 IGTLRETFAVGCL
-413 SESYNVEY
+413 SESHNVEY
-421 GKAQGDFKVDGKY
+421 GKTQGDFKVDAKY

>member
-1 MLKGAISLD
+1 
-10 PDVTRGRNGVRHH
+10 
-23 CALLHYEDIDGVWH
+23 
-37 HCVIG
+37 
-42 DKLLFLNCIFFKNCC
+42 
-57 LSATFLLSLHREILK
+57 
-72 PLLMD
+72 MD

-90 RTEIIR
+90 SMDIVRE
-96 DKMGDIHWNARLIS
+96 KMGEIHWNTQLVS
-110 ILGAKGV
+110 IIGAKGV

-122 LRQYLKQ
+122 IKQYLKQ
-129 HFELGDHRALYCSAD
+129 HYQPGDRRVLYCSAD
-144 TVDFSMRTLV
+144 TVDFSTRTLV
-154 GLAEEFVMRGGELL
+154 ELAEEFVICGGELL
-168 VIDEIHKYHSGTA
+168 AIDEIHKYKPGTA

-192 LFPNLK
+192 MFPDLK

-207 QLREGDADLSRRAI
+207 RLKEGDADLSRRAV

-239 LSFPRWSLDDIL
+239 LSFPIWSLEDIL
-251 VHPYDLW
+251 AHPYDLW
-258 QTVTSKCKPVALFK
+258 QMVSSKCKPVALFK

-305 LPRICKVDVANVRK
+305 LPQICKVDVANVRK

-325 LICSEVP
+325 MICSETP
-332 FELNANKIAAALEI
+332 FELNANKIATVLEI

-369 DKKKIGKLTKP
+369 DKKKIGKLSKP
-380 DKVYLENPN
+380 DKVYLENAN
-389 ILYALAPTKVD
+389 IMYALAPTKVE
-400 IGTLRETFAIGCL
+400 IGTLREVFAICSL
-413 SESYNVEY
+413 SESHTVEY
-421 GKAQGDFKVDGKY
+421 GKAQGDFKVDSKY

-441 SKDFSQIAGVK
+441 SKDFKQIAGLE

>member
-1 MLKGAISLD
+1 
-10 PDVTRGRNGVRHH
+10 
-23 CALLHYEDIDGVWH
+23 
-37 HCVIG
+37 
-42 DKLLFLNCIFFKNCC
+42 
-57 LSATFLLSLHREILK
+57 
-72 PLLMD
+72 MD
-77 ALFRKSDRLLANT
+77 TLYKKSDRLLANT
-90 RTEIIR
+90 STEIIR
-96 DKMGDIHWNARLIS
+96 EKMDEIHWNTQLVS

-122 LRQYLKQ
+122 IKQYLKQ
-129 HFELGDHRALYCSAD
+129 HYALGDRTVLYCSAD

-154 GLAEEFVMRGGELL
+154 GLAEEFVIRGGELL
-168 VIDEIHKYHSGTA
+168 VIDEIHKYHSGTT

-192 LFPNLK
+192 LFPDLR

-207 QLREGDADLSRRAI
+207 SLKEGDADLSRRAV

-239 LSFPRWSLDDIL
+239 LTFPRWSLEDIL
-251 VHPYDLW
+251 EHPYDLW
-258 QTVTSKCKPVALFK
+258 QTVTAKCKPVALFK

-286 EGEYY
+286 DGEYY

-305 LPRICKVDVANVRK
+305 LPQICKVDVANVRK

-325 LICSEVP
+325 MICSEVP
-332 FELNANKIAAALEI
+332 FVLNANRIAAALEI

-380 DKVYLENPN
+380 DKIYMENTN
-389 ILYALAPTKVD
+389 LIYALAPTKVEV
-400 IGTLRETFAIGCL
+400 GTLRETFAICAL
-413 SESYNVEY
+413 SESHSVEY
-421 GKAQGDFKVDGKY
+421 GKTQGDFKVDAKY

-441 SKDFSQIAGVK
+441 NKTFSQIAGVK

-466 AKLPLWMLGFLY
+466 VKLPLWMLGFLY